1 MENNNFRKIIGTIR
15 SRIIIFLILVTLITG
30 VFLIFLFSLS
40 SNNVKSIPPEK
51 PAETL
56 IEKPALAADTNTENQ
71 KPIFQPPAMVKAIY
85 MTSWSATKPDY
96 IDYLINIAKNTEI
109 NSVVVDIKDWSG
121 YVAYNTAVPE
131 VEKYGAESIRIKD
144 IGGLIQKLHD
154 NGIYVI
160 ARITIFQDPV
170 LAEARPDLAVRS
182 QSKLFFFPLSFLS
195 PASLWLDRLGLAWID
210 PAAKEA
216 WDYNVAIAKD
226 ALKQGFDELNFD
238 YIRFPSDGDLKDMI
252 FPLWDRETPRH
263 LIIKEFFK
271 YLRQQLPDA
280 KLSVD
285 LFGLSASSADDLGV
299 GQVIEDAFEYFDYI
313 CPMMYPSH
321 YADGFLGFENPAEYP
336 YQVVYYSTKRASQK
350 LAAFKQSQKSSAQI
364 RPWLQDFNLRTI
376 YDAPMVRSEIQAVFD
391 ATADNFNGFM
401 LWSSSN
407 FYTEEALQ
415 LENQQIYDKSS
426 NF

>member
-1 MENNNFRKIIGTIR
+1 MENNNFREIIGKIR
-15 SRIIIFLILVTLITG
+15 NCIIIFLILITLIIG
-30 VFLIFLFSLS
+30 LFLIFLFLLFGG
-40 SNNVKSIPPEK
+40 SNKEESVPPER
-51 PAETL
+51 PAVMPV
-56 IEKPALAADTNTENQ
+56 EKPTPAADTANSEIP
-71 KPIFQPPAMVKAIY
+71 KPVFQPPAVVKAVY
-85 MTSWSATKPDY
+85 MTSWSATKPNY

-238 YIRFPSDGDLKDMI
+238 YIRFPSDGNLKDMI

-321 YADGFLGFENPAEYP
+321 YADEFLGFENPAEYP
-336 YQVVYYSTKRASQK
+336 YQVVYYSTKRASQR
-350 LAAFKQSQKSSAQI
+350 LAAFKQSQKSNAQI
-364 RPWLQDFNLRTI
+364 RPWLQDFNLRAI

-391 ATADNFNGFM
+391 ATADNFAGFM

-415 LENQQIYDKSS
+415 LESQ
-426 NF
+426 

>member
-1 MENNNFRKIIGTIR
+1 MEKTNNNFRQIIGKIR
-15 SRIIIFLILVTLITG
+15 IRIVILLILIALIIG
-30 VFLIFLFSLS
+30 VFLIFLFFWG

-51 PAETL
+51 PAETPA
-56 IEKPALAADTNTENQ
+56 EKPTLASNTNTENQ
-71 KPIFQPPAMVKAIY
+71 QPLFQPPAVVKAVY
-85 MTSWSATKPDY
+85 MTSWSATKSDY

-121 YVAYNTAVPE
+121 YVAYNTEVPE

-144 IGGLIQKLHD
+144 IGALIRKLHE

-160 ARITIFQDPV
+160 ARITVFQDPV

-182 QSKLFFFPLSFLS
+182 QSKLFFSPFSFLS
-195 PASLWLDRLGLAWID
+195 SSSLWLDRLGLAWID
-210 PAAKEA
+210 PAAKES
-216 WDYNVAIAKD
+216 WDYNIAIAKD

-238 YIRFPSDGDLKDMI
+238 YVRFPSDGNLKDMI

-336 YQVVYYSTKRASQK
+336 YQVVYYSTKRTSQR
-350 LAAFKQSQKSSAQI
+350 LAVFNQSQKSSAQI
-364 RPWLQDFNLRTI
+364 RPWLQDFNLRAI
-376 YDAPMVRSEIQAVFD
+376 YDAQMVRSEIQAVYD
-391 ATADNFNGFM
+391 ANGENFNGFL

-407 FYTEEALQ
+407 FYTEDALQ
-415 LENQQIYDKSS
+415 PESQ
-426 NF
+426 